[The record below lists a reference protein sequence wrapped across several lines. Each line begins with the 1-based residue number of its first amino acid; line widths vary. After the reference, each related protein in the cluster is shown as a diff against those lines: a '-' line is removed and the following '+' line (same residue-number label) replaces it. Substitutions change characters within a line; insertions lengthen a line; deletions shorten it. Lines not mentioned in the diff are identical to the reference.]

1 MEVVITPNAAEDI
14 YSFYANAASAH
25 PNTLPITEAIS
36 QYCKVLDMITDAAQS
51 YITEREP
58 LLNTLKEQG
67 VSEPMPTSDK
77 KWYFTLKIEGEQ
89 LVVDNAIY
97 TKNMSNRAY
106 RRGSSNPT
114 ANLKDDNR
122 QNQRYIGSGKSF
134 ENSSVIRR
142 WNVINEQTHNCAI
155 IRLTEKELHSIIKE
169 SVSRI
174 LNNHFNK
181 QRNEQPHI

>member
-1 MEVVITPNAAEDI
+1 MKVVITPNAAEDI

-36 QYCKVLDMITDAAQS
+36 QYCKVLDMITEAAQTF
-51 YITEREP
+51 ITEREP

-77 KWYFTLKIEGEQ
+77 KWYFTLKIDGEQ

-97 TKNMSNRAY
+97 FKNMSNRAY
-106 RRGSSNPT
+106 RRGNSNPT

-134 ENSSVIRR
+134 ENSSISRR
-142 WNVINEQTHNCAI
+142 VNVLNEHNPNYTV